1 MLCSNGVC
9 PHTATTHRN
18 LAVAACSLIQACES
32 VFAEAPEVSESTLNS
47 TSKSISN
54 STSSNHTGWLYT
66 RLIIKNLF

>member
-47 TSKSISN
+47 TLKSILKSISN
-54 STSSNHTGWLYT
+54 STSSNHTGC
-66 RLIIKNLF
+66 IHG